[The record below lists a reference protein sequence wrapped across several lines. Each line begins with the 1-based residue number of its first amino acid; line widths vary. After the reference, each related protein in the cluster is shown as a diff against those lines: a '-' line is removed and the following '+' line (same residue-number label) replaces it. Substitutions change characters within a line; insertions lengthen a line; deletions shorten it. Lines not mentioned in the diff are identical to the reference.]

1 MKRLKIITAL
11 LILSLLAFCAVACN
25 DGVEIEKLEI
35 KSGSIATEITVGDTL
50 DTSNLAFTVYFTDGT
65 TKEITGDDFTVGA
78 LDTTTVGEKLLT
90 VTYQGFT
97 ATIKINVKAAPVVE
111 LDRIEI
117 KSGTVATEVMQGST
131 LNTANLKVTAYYND
145 GTTREISATDLTI
158 GSINTV
164 EAGTQTLIVVYQ
176 GEIASIDIT
185 VSAVEEEVT
194 EVELTKIEIKQG
206 TIATVV
212 EQGEAV
218 DISNLKILAY
228 YEDESIREFFASQL
242 SGDDY
247 STNYDGLSFDEA
259 GTVTL
264 TVTYKGKSAS
274 IDITVERRVEIE
286 TIEYV
291 SGIELTVYQY
301 DQIDT
306 SNAVIKAIYTNT
318 TEEILDNQYITF
330 GNIDTTAIGEF
341 DLTITYSR
349 DSVTKSCTVAYE
361 VVVNPNSTLDIIAVK
376 SDLKLEYASNI
387 ADKTNKEEQFTN
399 QADGYYVGDDNEFVY
414 KPRAEEASKGYPRSI
429 SEELLDMEISLLVM
443 DTDGNFNAVSD
454 LDAYV
459 VINGYGVFDFTDEAV
474 GKTFSLT
481 VTPFVR
487 NFRETTNSRNVSETI
502 TFTVIDGWNAYSV
515 ADLSMI
521 DNRLESAENDEE
533 AARAKAWNDY
543 KTAKGLPVN
552 FAPDA
557 VIMHSDITV
566 TASDIPLL
574 FFYNEGDEDVK
585 SSDDDVRGVEGYVS
599 PIGSLRDYEDIYN
612 RYVGADKT
620 FAFIGNYFTLN
631 AETVPVVIRENGDL
645 TKAGD
650 VQGHSQLI
658 RFHGDRGVPSDKTIG
673 KVDMKNIYILGNAN
687 RTENM
692 LAGGGLISHKA
703 RNVDATIQNVIAR
716 EWYITFFSEAYGE
729 NGVPDLTLYTV
740 KDSKAYDN
748 FNSFVYVWGGQN
760 NTFEDCEMIGAGGPV
775 MIIDHVLG
783 KDNGTEATNDDR
795 PDSPADVK
803 IRNCNL
809 KSIVTGTEG
818 WFQSFE
824 ATPLAAALKDL
835 NGLFTQYGKSI
846 LVSGNGTITGN
857 IQSDVY
863 FNLVVITKSGSAQGM
878 TFEQI
883 ANSIQID
890 DGQPLDFG
898 TKASEDAN
906 SYMLKAH
913 LDGILGFEADL
924 KAVFQSSAGGV
935 AFTDGQTPAPVRFT
949 GMSNP
954 PYAPITDATDSVFD
968 GDYLNT
974 YIGGA
979 GDGYMGAIFGYYDY
993 NVSSAS

>member
-1 MKRLKIITAL
+1 MKRVKFFTAL
-11 LILSLLAFCAVACN
+11 IFVCLLAFCAVACN
-25 DGVEIEKLEI
+25 LGEKIDKIEI
-35 KSGSIATEITVGDTL
+35 KSGTVATEITVGDTL
-50 DTSNLAFTVYFTDGT
+50 DTSSLTVTVYFADGT
-65 TKEITGDDFTVGA
+65 TKEVSGEDLTIGQIDTASVGQK
-78 LDTTTVGEKLLT
+78 VLT
-90 VTYQGFT
+90 VTYKDLE
-97 ATIKINVKAAPVVE
+97 AKININVKAAP
-111 LDRIEI
+111 
-117 KSGTVATEVMQGST
+117 
-131 LNTANLKVTAYYND
+131 
-145 GTTREISATDLTI
+145 
-158 GSINTV
+158 
-164 EAGTQTLIVVYQ
+164 
-176 GEIASIDIT
+176 
-185 VSAVEEEVT
+185 
-194 EVELTKIEIKQG
+194 
-206 TIATVV
+206 
-212 EQGEAV
+212 
-218 DISNLKILAY
+218 
-228 YEDESIREFFASQL
+228 
-242 SGDDY
+242 
-247 STNYDGLSFDEA
+247 
-259 GTVTL
+259 
-264 TVTYKGKSAS
+264 
-274 IDITVERRVEIE
+274 
-286 TIEYV
+286 
-291 SGIELTVYQY
+291 
-301 DQIDT
+301 
-306 SNAVIKAIYTNT
+306 
-318 TEEILDNQYITF
+318 
-330 GNIDTTAIGEF
+330 
-341 DLTITYSR
+341 
-349 DSVTKSCTVAYE
+349 
-361 VVVNPNSTLDIIAVK
+361 VVNPNSTLDIIAVK
-376 SDLKLEYASNI
+376 SDLKLEYTSNI
-387 ADKTNKEEQFTN
+387 ANKVNKEEQFAN
-399 QADGYYVGDDNEFVY
+399 QADGYYVGDDNEFIY

-429 SEELLDMEISLLVM
+429 SEDLLDMEISLSVM
-443 DTDGNFNAVSD
+443 DEDGGFNNVAN
-454 LDAYV
+454 AGTYV
-459 VINGYGVFDFTDEAV
+459 TTNGYGMFDFNEEAI

-481 VTPFVR
+481 VIPFVKE
-487 NFRETTNSRNVSETI
+487 FRETTNSRNVSETI
-502 TFTVIDGWNAYSV
+502 TFTVIDGWNAYTV

-521 DNRLESAENDEE
+521 DNRSESSENEEE
-533 AARAKAWNDY
+533 AARAAAWNTY
-543 KTAKGLPVN
+543 KTEKGLPVDV
-552 FAPDA
+552 APNA
-557 VIMHSDITV
+557 VIMHSDMTV
-566 TASDIPLL
+566 TASDIPSI
-574 FFYNEGDEDVK
+574 FFYNEGDEDIK

-599 PIGSLRDYEDIYN
+599 PVGSLRDYEDIYN

-716 EWYITFFSEAYGE
+716 EWYITFFSEADGE
-729 NGVPDLTLYTV
+729 NGVPDTTLYTV

-775 MIIDHVLG
+775 MIVDHVLG
-783 KDNGTEATNDDR
+783 KDNGTEATDDDR

-898 TKASEDAN
+898 TKASEDTN

-913 LDGILGFEADL
+913 LDGLLGFEAPL

-935 AFTDGQTPAPVRFT
+935 AFTDGQTPAPVRLT
-949 GMSNP
+949 GMANP

-979 GDGYMGAIFGYYDY
+979 GDGYMGAIFRYYDY
-993 NVSSAS
+993 NTSSAS